1 MARKCEVLLRGEFSL
16 FPFKNSVYDVEVTQK
31 WISYENARNGYD
43 DKHYI
48 LFGDVTGCRC
58 RKSRTYDVSSC
69 FLTVYHY
76 PICIKSN
83 RGKRSREK
91 QTVTFDIHSSDNFE
105 ENLRIC
111 QRWRNVIMSLSLSA
125 KVHKEGRC
133 FYEWPDVSGDLTRN
147 WHWYKNFIFFV
158 CMVWIAI
165 WLSISLP
172 LSICTRTCTIDLHV
186 QSGYHYTN
194 KVTYSDS

>member
-1 MARKCEVLLRGEFSL
+1 MLWNLINSDEKGLIIQIIDLQMIGQNHHSLSTPPNSNIINITWQVTWSCKMARKCEVLLRGEFLL
-16 FPFKNSVYDVEVTQK
+16 FPFKKSVYDVEVTQK
-31 WISYENARNGYD
+31 WISYENARNDYD
-43 DKHYI
+43 EKHYI

-83 RGKRSREK
+83 GGKRSREK
-91 QTVTFDIHSSDNFE
+91 QTVTFDIHSSENFE

-133 FYEWPDVSGDLTRN
+133 SYEW
-147 WHWYKNFIFFV
+147 
-158 CMVWIAI
+158 
-165 WLSISLP
+165 
-172 LSICTRTCTIDLHV
+172 
-186 QSGYHYTN
+186 
-194 KVTYSDS
+194 

>member
-147 WHWYKNFIFFV
+147 WHWYKNFIFLCVHGVNCNMIIYFITTLY
-158 CMVWIAI
+158 MYTYMYDR
-165 WLSISLP
+165 P
-172 LSICTRTCTIDLHV
+172 TCTIRLSLH
-186 QSGYHYTN
+186 
-194 KVTYSDS
+194 K

>member
-1 MARKCEVLLRGEFSL
+1 MIGQNHHSLSTPPPNSNIINITWQVTWSCKMARKCEVLLRGEFLL
-16 FPFKNSVYDVEVTQK
+16 FPFKKSVYDVEVTQK
-31 WISYENARNGYD
+31 WISYENARNDYD
-43 DKHYI
+43 EKHYI

-83 RGKRSREK
+83 GGKRSREK
-91 QTVTFDIHSSDNFE
+91 QTVTFDIHSSENFE

-133 FYEWPDVSGDLTRN
+133 SYEW
-147 WHWYKNFIFFV
+147 
-158 CMVWIAI
+158 
-165 WLSISLP
+165 
-172 LSICTRTCTIDLHV
+172 
-186 QSGYHYTN
+186 
-194 KVTYSDS
+194 

>member
-147 WHWYKNFIFFV
+147 WHWYKNFIFFCV
-158 CMVWIAI
+158 HGVNCNMII
-165 WLSISLP
+165 YFITTLYMYTYMYDRP
-172 LSICTRTCTIDLHV
+172 TCTIRLSLH
-186 QSGYHYTN
+186 
-194 KVTYSDS
+194 K